1 MIHRGGLYEVDFPR
15 TGPHPCVVLTRQE
28 AISVPGSV
36 TVALVTSTR
45 RGHPAEVALDE
56 DRLEIRPGSVV
67 NCDDLATLPK
77 QMLGKSRA
85 I

>member
-1 MIHRGGLYEVDFPR
+1 M
-15 TGPHPCVVLTRQE
+15 
-28 AISVPGSV
+28 PGSV
-36 TVALVTSTR
+36 TVAFVSSTR